1 MDGGSTDTAVK
12 RIDSALARIER
23 ALARSEQ
30 ESRALSHRHDLLK
43 RAVGEALVEIDA
55 LLARTGE

>member
-12 RIDSALARIER
+12 RIDAAIVRIER

-30 ESRALSHRHDLLK
+30 ESRALSHRYDLLK
-43 RAVGEALVEIDA
+43 RAVGDALGEIDA
-55 LLARTGE
+55 LIARTSE